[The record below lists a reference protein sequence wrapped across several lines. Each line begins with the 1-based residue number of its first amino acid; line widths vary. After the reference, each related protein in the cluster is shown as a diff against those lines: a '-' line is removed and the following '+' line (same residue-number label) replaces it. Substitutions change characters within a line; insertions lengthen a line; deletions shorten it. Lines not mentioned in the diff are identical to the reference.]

1 MSGYY
6 TRCSAKT
13 PEISGGLSDSATKR
27 ANRFKCRGSLEMAAL
42 LGGEE
47 IRDERF
53 RPKRGKNP
61 GIWGHHGSRLMPG
74 GGLEF
79 WRPYSWKGRG
89 ADHGDRANGMKSW

>member
-1 MSGYY
+1 MIWL
-6 TRCSAKT
+6 TKKLRLRNRWN
-13 PEISGGLSDSATKR
+13 PPSDSATKR

-42 LGGEE
+42 LGEGE

-61 GIWGHHGSRLMPG
+61 GIGDTTAAGLCREADWNFG
-74 GGLEF
+74 GPTVGKAVE
-79 WRPYSWKGRG
+79 